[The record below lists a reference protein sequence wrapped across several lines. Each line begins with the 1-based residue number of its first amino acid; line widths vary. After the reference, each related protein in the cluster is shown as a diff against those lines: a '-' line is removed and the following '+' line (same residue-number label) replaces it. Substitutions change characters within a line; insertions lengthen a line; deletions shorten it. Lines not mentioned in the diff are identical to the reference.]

1 MLLTFK
7 LHVFYYYLSLFSML
21 TRKRKTRATARP
33 SAVART
39 SARASPS
46 PTASPSP
53 MADISAVPSPIST
66 PGGTTSTTTSGTET
80 RCAASTGKYIQ
91 LYDLFNGYNH
101 SQIPYSGLFLKQKI
115 LYNYFRTVEVS
126 TDAS

>member
-7 LHVFYYYLSLFSML
+7 LHVFYYYLSLFSMS

-39 SARASPS
+39 SAR
-46 PTASPSP
+46 ASPSP

-101 SQIPYSGLFLKQKI
+101 SQISYSGLFLKQKI